1 MTLTFLWG
9 RPPTDN
15 GNENGEIVTL
25 LRIHDESV
33 DASVSP
39 ADVAALVA
47 ATEPVEVR
55 LDEVHAGP
63 VVTAAATM
71 QAKLV
76 RGEPGFAYL
85 EDQETLLVRLEHG
98 LSCIADGDEA
108 NATTISANHVVA
120 FKIVHELDVQ
130 AATVAAWIE
139 TNVYFMAYP
148 YVRQFFTQ
156 MTAAMGLPPVVLGYM
171 KRDQWPF
178 EDEISDAEEF
188 HVEEHVN

>member
-1 MTLTFLWG
+1 M
-9 RPPTDN
+9 
-15 GNENGEIVTL
+15 TL

-33 DASVSP
+33 QTSVDPS
-39 ADVAALVA
+39 DVAALVA

-63 VVTAAATM
+63 VLAVASEM

-85 EDQETLLVRLEHG
+85 DDQELLLVRLDHG
-98 LSCIADGDEA
+98 LSCVAGSDEE
-108 NATTISANHVVA
+108 NATMIRAHHIVA
-120 FKIVHELDVQ
+120 FKVVQELDVQ
-130 AATVAAWIE
+130 AETVAAWIE

-156 MTAAMGLPPVVLGYM
+156 ITAALGLPPVVLGYM
-171 KRDQWPF
+171 KRDEWPYA
-178 EDEISDAEEF
+178 DQISDAEELQL
-188 HVEEHVN
+188 EEQVK